1 MAITRDPSS
10 GWIVAPTTK
19 KEIAGSKLKIR
30 ITPTYADGY
39 LPMAKDD
46 GGQPDIEYSTGNL
59 DVGTFGIWHN
69 VMLYYEGK
77 GGAELAPGTTIDWKP
92 IDILYVKQGGGDKTF
107 SYILVKDQNMN
118 KTGWVD
124 SRFVN
129 IVL

>member
-1 MAITRDPSS
+1 MAITRETSS

-19 KEIAGSKLKIR
+19 KDIVGSKLKIR
-30 ITPTYADGY
+30 ITPTYANGY

-46 GGQPDIEYSTGNL
+46 GGQPDIEYSTGDL
-59 DVGTFGIWHN
+59 DVGTFGFWHN
-69 VMLYYEGK
+69 TQLYYQGK
-77 GGAELAPGTTIDWKP
+77 DGSKLTPGTIINWKP
-92 IDILYVKQGGGDKTF
+92 IDILYVKQSAGDKTF
-107 SYILVKDQNMN
+107 SYIQVTDTNLN